1 MGSVKYA
8 IGVDFG
14 SDSVRALVVNVHTGE
29 SWPVML
35 AITKDG
41 QGLYCDAAANQ
52 FRQHPQ
58 DYLDAL
64 RVCEWCLEKCPLR
77 LLKM

>member
-29 SWPVML
+29 EL
-35 AITKDG
+35 ASDVGYYKRWAE
-41 QGLYCDAAANQ
+41 GLYCA
-52 FRQHPQ
+52 
-58 DYLDAL
+58 
-64 RVCEWCLEKCPLR
+64 R
-77 LLKM
+77 LLTSFVNIPRTILMPYKSV